1 MSQSDGD
8 EKRFRESE
16 RRITSQS
23 GYTLSYDGFPDNEST
38 RYRLWR
44 DGEREPFL
52 TFKSISE
59 AAIYARDVLKLTVLA
74 EQKPS
79 VVSAVLSQ

>member
-23 GYTLSYDGFPDNEST
+23 GYTLSYDGFPDSENAI
-38 RYRLWR
+38 YRLWR

-59 AAIYARDVLKLTVLA
+59 AA
-74 EQKPS
+74 
-79 VVSAVLSQ
+79 LSSRSKNPPWQLLFYLGREGLLVKC

>member
-23 GYTLSYDGFPDNEST
+23 GYTLSYDGFPDSENT
-38 RYRLWR
+38 IYRLWR
-44 DGEREPFL
+44 DEDREPFL

-59 AAIYARDVLKLTVLA
+59 AGVYPRDILKLTVLV
-74 EQKPS
+74 EQKPA
-79 VVSAVLSQ
+79 VVP

>member
-23 GYTLSYDGFPDNEST
+23 GYTLSYDGFPDSENT
-38 RYRLWR
+38 IYRLWR
-44 DGEREPFL
+44 DGELEPFQA
-52 TFKSISE
+52 FKSISE
-59 AAIYARDVLKLTVLA
+59 AGNYARDVLKLTVLA
-74 EQKPS
+74 EQKTA
-79 VVSAVLSQ
+79 VVS